1 MASSSLFA
9 AGRRL
14 VRLGRDRLFHC
25 RSRSHNPAP
34 LLLPPRTASSPRSYS
49 SERPQRRSPSLQSTL
64 WPLGHP
70 GTLLVPEIERWAE
83 KPGNRLRPV
92 ELERVVKE
100 LRKRRRHRQALE
112 VSEWMSAKGHVK
124 FLPKD
129 HAVHLDLIG
138 QVHGVGA
145 AEAYFNKLP
154 DKDKT
159 EKPHGALL
167 NCYTRELR
175 VDESLA
181 HFQKMKELGF
191 VFSSLP
197 YNNLMGL
204 YTNLGQHEKVP
215 SVVAEMKSNGIMP
228 DNFSYR
234 ICINS
239 YGTRADFF
247 GMEKTLEDMEC
258 EPQIVVDWNT
268 YTVVASN
275 YIKGNLRDKAISAL
289 KKAEE
294 KIDIKD
300 SDTYNHLMS
309 LYGQLGDKSEV
320 KRLWAL
326 QMSNCKRH
334 INKDYTTMLAML
346 VKLDE
351 IGEAEA
357 LLKEWESSEN
367 ALDFHVINVLL
378 TGYRQKGMLDKA
390 EALLDDF
397 LKKRKTPPSTSWAIV
412 AIGYAEK
419 GDPAKAYE
427 LIKNALC
434 VYAPNSGWIPR
445 PAMIEMILKYLG
457 DEGELKDVESFIHLL
472 QAAMPMNSDMTDALS
487 RARMREEKKAG
498 GAEEEAPS
506 STKASG

>member
-1 MASSSLFA
+1 MHFYYIPVFFLFPCSKNHA
-9 AGRRL
+9 
-14 VRLGRDRLFHC
+14 
-25 RSRSHNPAP
+25 N
-34 LLLPPRTASSPRSYS
+34 
-49 SERPQRRSPSLQSTL
+49 QSG
-64 WPLGHP
+64 PYF
-70 GTLLVPEIERWAE
+70 A
-83 KPGNRLRPV
+83 
-92 ELERVVKE
+92 
-100 LRKRRRHRQALE
+100 Q
-112 VSEWMSAKGHVK
+112 VSEWMSAKGLVK

-145 AEAYFNKLP
+145 AEAYFNKLA

-159 EKPHGALL
+159 EKPYGALL
-167 NCYTRELR
+167 NCYTRELL
-175 VDESLA
+175 VDKSLA

-215 SVVAEMKSNGIMP
+215 SVIAEMKSNGIVP

-239 YGTRADFF
+239 YGARADFF
-247 GMEKTLEDMEC
+247 GMENTLEEMEC

-268 YTVVASN
+268 YAVLANN

-289 KKAEE
+289 QKAEA

-346 VKLDE
+346 LKLDE
-351 IGEAEA
+351 IEEAEA

-367 ALDFHVINVLL
+367 AFDFHVPNVLL
-378 TGYRQKGMLDKA
+378 TGYRQKDLLDKA

-397 LKKRKTPPSTSWAIV
+397 LKKGKMPTSTSWAIV

-419 GDPAKAYE
+419 GDVAKAYE
-427 LIKNALC
+427 LTKNALC

-457 DEGELKDVESFIHLL
+457 DECNLKDVETFVHLL
-472 QAAMPMNSDMTDALS
+472 QAAVPMNSDMTDALA
-487 RARMREEKKAG
+487 RARMREEKKVEDTG
-498 GAEEEAPS
+498 KESLGS
-506 STKASG
+506 SKASG